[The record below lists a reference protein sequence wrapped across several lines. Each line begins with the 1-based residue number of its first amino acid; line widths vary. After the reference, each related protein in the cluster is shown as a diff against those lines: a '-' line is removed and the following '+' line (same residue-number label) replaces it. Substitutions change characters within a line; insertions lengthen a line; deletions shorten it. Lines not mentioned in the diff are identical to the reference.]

1 MAAASNEDRHR
12 DRTERRPRVA
22 LITYDV
28 PHKKTQDVLFRLI
41 WRDCFNLTLVIT
53 PFKSRPSREVLFQ
66 HRPSQLTGPAPSSV
80 ANRFSLNILPIEDW
94 RSFRSDFEFFL
105 VCGSGLIDP
114 EFCQT
119 ARIVNCHP
127 GLIPQCRGLD
137 AFKWAI
143 HDDLPI
149 GNTLHFIDH
158 QVDLGEV
165 FHHQITDIFP
175 EDDLA
180 SFAERHYI
188 AEIHLLSHFDSY
200 LQDGTILDLVMGDP
214 RKRMPRETEALLVQS
229 FDAYKEKHTRDLR
242 SRQAGRSTISPAKAT

>member
-1 MAAASNEDRHR
+1 MAVASSKDRHVNL
-12 DRTERRPRVA
+12 TGRRPRVA

-28 PHKKTQDVLFRLI
+28 PHKKTQEVLFHLI
-41 WRDCFNLTLVIT
+41 WRDCFDLTLVIT

-66 HRPSQLTGPAPSSV
+66 HRPIQLTGPAPSSL
-80 ANRFSLNILPIEDW
+80 ARRFGLNSLLIEDW
-94 RSFRSDFEFFL
+94 RSFCDDFEFFL

-127 GLIPQCRGLD
+127 GLIPQNRGLD

-143 HDDLPI
+143 HQDLPI
-149 GNTLHFIDH
+149 GNTLHFLDH

-165 FHHQITDIFP
+165 FHHQITDVFP

-180 SFAERHYI
+180 SFAERHYM
-188 AEIHLLSHFDSY
+188 AEIYLLSNFDSY
-200 LQDGTILDLVMGDP
+200 LRGGAVLDFVTGEP
-214 RKRMPRETEALLVQS
+214 RKRMPRETEALLVHS
-229 FDAYKEKHTRDLR
+229 FNVYKERHTRDLAGQAR
-242 SRQAGRSTISPAKAT
+242 LSIASRAKAK

>member
-1 MAAASNEDRHR
+1 MAAASIKDRHGNF
-12 DRTERRPRVA
+12 TARRPRVA

-28 PHKKTQDVLFRLI
+28 PHKKTQEVLFHLI
-41 WRDCFNLTLVIT
+41 WRDCFDLTLVIT

-66 HRPSQLTGPAPSSV
+66 HRPSQLTGPAPSSL
-80 ANRFSLNILPIEDW
+80 ANRFGVNTLPIEDW
-94 RSFRSDFEFFL
+94 RSFRGDFEFFL

-127 GLIPQCRGLD
+127 GLIPQSRGLD

-143 HDDLPI
+143 HNDLPV

-165 FHHQITDIFP
+165 FHHQITDVFP

-180 SFAERHYI
+180 SFADRHYT

-200 LQDGTILDLVMGDP
+200 LQDGRVLDFVIGDP
-214 RKRMPRETEALLVQS
+214 RRRMPRETEALLVHS
-229 FDAYKEKHTRDLR
+229 FHVYKEKHTRDLKN
-242 SRQAGRSTISPAKAT
+242 RQAGRSTTSRAETE

>member
-1 MAAASNEDRHR
+1 MAHSAGKDQHGDPSV
-12 DRTERRPRVA
+12 RRSRIA

-28 PHKKTQDVLFRLI
+28 PHRKTQDVLLRMI
-41 WRDCFNLTLVIT
+41 WRGCSNVVLVVT
-53 PFKSRPSREVLFQ
+53 PFKARTSREVLFQ
-66 HRPSQLTGPAPSSV
+66 HRPSQLTGPTPTSLAS
-80 ANRFSLNILPIEDW
+80 RIDLNILPIADW
-94 RSFRSDFEFFL
+94 RSFRGDLEFFL

-114 EFCQT
+114 EFCQA

-143 HDDLPI
+143 HGDLPI

-180 SFAERHYI
+180 SFAERHHI

>member
-1 MAAASNEDRHR
+1 MAAASNEDPG
-12 DRTERRPRVA
+12 DLTGRRPRVA
-22 LITYDV
+22 LITYEV
-28 PHKKTQDVLFRLI
+28 PHKKTQEVLLHLI

-53 PFKSRPSREVLFQ
+53 PFKSRPSRDVLFQ
-66 HRPSQLTGPAPSSV
+66 HRPSQLTGPAPSSL
-80 ANRFSLNILPIEDW
+80 ASRFGLNTLPIEDW
-94 RSFRSDFEFFL
+94 RSFRGDFEFFL

-114 EFCQT
+114 EFCLT

-127 GLIPQCRGLD
+127 GLIPQSRGLD

-175 EDDLA
+175 EDNLA
-180 SFAERHYI
+180 SFAERHYM
-188 AEIHLLSHFDSY
+188 AEIDLLSHFDSY
-200 LQDGTILDLVMGDP
+200 LQDGTILDFVIGDP
-214 RKRMPRETEALLVQS
+214 RKRMPRETEALLVHS
-229 FDAYKEKHTRDLR
+229 FDVYKEKHTRDLKN
-242 SRQAGRSTISPAKAT
+242 RQAGRSTTSRAKAK

>member
-1 MAAASNEDRHR
+1 MQTSRAI
-12 DRTERRPRVA
+12 A

-28 PHKKTQDVLFRLI
+28 PHKKTQDVLLRLN
-41 WRDCFNLTLVIT
+41 WRGCFNVTLVIT

-66 HRPSQLTGPAPSSV
+66 HRPSQLTGPTPTSLAS
-80 ANRFSLNILPIEDW
+80 RFGLSTLRIEDW
-94 RSFRSDFEFFL
+94 RSYRGDFEFFL

-127 GLIPQCRGLD
+127 GLIPRCRGLD

-143 HDDLPI
+143 YDDLPI

-165 FHHQITDIFP
+165 FHHQITDVFP

-180 SFAERHYI
+180 SFAERHY
-188 AEIHLLSHFDSY
+188 ASEIHLLSHFDCY
-200 LQDGTILDLVMGDP
+200 LQNGKIFAFAIGVP
-214 RKRMPRETEALLVQS
+214 RKRMPREMEALLVRS
-229 FDAYKEKHTRDLR
+229 FDVYKEKFTGTLGNT
-242 SRQAGRSTISPAKAT
+242 QADASTTLPSKEQ